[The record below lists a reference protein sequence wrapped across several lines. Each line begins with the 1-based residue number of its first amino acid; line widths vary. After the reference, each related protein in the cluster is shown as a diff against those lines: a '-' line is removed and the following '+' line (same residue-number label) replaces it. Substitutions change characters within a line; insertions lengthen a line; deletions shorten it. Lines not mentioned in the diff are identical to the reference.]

1 MFAGLELTVSRR
13 CGRSSSSSSATAYRR
28 PFGENR
34 WRNWFAGC
42 DKVSGE
48 DAALRNMKHLVI
60 RDPWTMPYFEYEQ
73 QFIDELKREI
83 GPDHPLYRKRLYV
96 TAVRRDPTAVIFETV
111 AEKSIYALVY
121 LTYSGKRGKRN
132 PKTRIIPSRED
143 LQAFIQK
150 EHDDW
155 IEQCKRKGCYDT
167 LKPLSTKSPED

>member
-1 MFAGLELTVSRR
+1 MK
-13 CGRSSSSSSATAYRR
+13 
-28 PFGENR
+28 EN
-34 WRNWFAGC
+34 
-42 DKVSGE
+42 
-48 DAALRNMKHLVI
+48 HLVI

-132 PKTRIIPSRED
+132 FLMSYDNTSEVAR
-143 LQAFIQK
+143 LAK
-150 EHDDW
+150 EHGFERRPIAMKNPHHAKMTELLIGRDLSW
-155 IEQCKRKGCYDT
+155 
-167 LKPLSTKSPED
+167 LKE